1 MVQGNARLEHL
12 QDGSPHARTTTGAS
26 TSKMNSAEGPPFVPP
41 DVFRNDVGERRRK
54 ISQRELEL
62 LKQKYGVSMQALVC
76 RMRDLGM
83 ISDGHFGRIFRWF
96 NKAGYKHDE
105 PGEAVPRE
113 QPRRFERMVQH
124 ALAEELIT
132 RRRAAELLDRDP
144 TSLPEPVLA

>member
-1 MVQGNARLEHL
+1 
-12 QDGSPHARTTTGAS
+12 
-26 TSKMNSAEGPPFVPP
+26 MNSAEGPPFVPP